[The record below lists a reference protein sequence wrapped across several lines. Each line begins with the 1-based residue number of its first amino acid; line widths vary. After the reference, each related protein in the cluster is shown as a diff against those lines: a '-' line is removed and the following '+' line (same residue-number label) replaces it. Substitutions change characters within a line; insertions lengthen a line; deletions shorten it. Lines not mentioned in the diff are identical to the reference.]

1 MDDDLEI
8 LKKLL
13 APPDPI
19 MYYFHYDPV
28 TGLIVN
34 LRNYLEVDEYPYL
47 KFPFTDFE
55 SNISSNDYQI
65 LDINGNKQLVKR
77 NKSIETISKIDNK
90 IYQIPKK
97 KADLNIK
104 ISQANYQFDILV
116 EQDNIKKE
124 FRISLSGRLKD
135 QYHQDLN
142 SKKSIILYIT
152 AENDPNILYKTFD
165 IPLNKLLQYHS
176 YTIPYNEFEDISC
189 NIFSIKYFNNYLHLV
204 IE

>member
-135 QYHQDLN
+135 QYHV
-142 SKKSIILYIT
+142 IL
-152 AENDPNILYKTFD
+152 ILSF
-165 IPLNKLLQYHS
+165 YHQM
-176 YTIPYNEFEDISC
+176 
-189 NIFSIKYFNNYLHLV
+189 
-204 IE
+204 